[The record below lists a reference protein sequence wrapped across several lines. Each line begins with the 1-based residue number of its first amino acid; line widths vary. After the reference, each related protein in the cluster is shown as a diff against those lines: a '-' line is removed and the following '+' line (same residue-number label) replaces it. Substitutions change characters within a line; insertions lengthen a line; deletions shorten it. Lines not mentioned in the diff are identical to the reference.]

1 MKYNTCMEFDLQD
14 YHFLKS
20 TTDSIKKD
28 LDKVEDEITSMLPE
42 KSTGNSIVLKKN
54 ETLTIDIIATEFID
68 GAHEA
73 PVFTA
78 STGMTVIKKTTSQ
91 PQFISEVSEM
101 RICWTTYSD
110 DFGGTYS
117 KGIINWNNC
126 IYTINTPG
134 STQGQTQWTL
144 TLPEGFNYKITKNY
158 F

>member
-1 MKYNTCMEFDLQD
+1 MEFDLQD

-28 LDKVEDEITSMLPE
+28 LDKVESILPE

-73 PVFTA
+73 PVFTPSA
-78 STGMTVIKKTTSQ
+78 GMTVYKETTSQ

-134 STQGQTQWTL
+134 NQTQWTL

>member
-1 MKYNTCMEFDLQD
+1 MKYNPSMEYDLQD
-14 YHFLKS
+14 YHYLKL
-20 TTDSIKKD
+20 TNNSIKKD
-28 LDKVEDEITSMLPE
+28 LDKVEEILPE
-42 KSTGNSIVLKKN
+42 KSTDNSIVLKKN

-73 PVFTA
+73 PVFTS

-110 DFGGTYS
+110 NFGGTYS

-134 STQGQTQWTL
+134 NQTQWTL

>member
-1 MKYNTCMEFDLQD
+1 MEFDLQD

-20 TTDSIKKD
+20 TTDAIQTK
-28 LDKVEDEITSMLPE
+28 LDKVEKTFPE
-42 KSTGNSIVLKKN
+42 KSTGSSIVLKKN
-54 ETLTIDIIATEFID
+54 ETLTADIIVTEFID

-78 STGMTVIKKTTSQ
+78 STGMTVSKQTTSQ

-126 IYTINTPG
+126 IYSINTPG
-134 STQGQTQWTL
+134 NQTQWTL

>member
-1 MKYNTCMEFDLQD
+1 MLTLKYNTCMEFDLQD

-28 LDKVEDEITSMLPE
+28 LDKVEEILPE
-42 KSTGNSIVLKKN
+42 KSTENFIVLKKN
-54 ETLTIDIIATEFID
+54 ETLTADIIATEFID

-73 PVFTA
+73 PVFAA
-78 STGMTVIKKTTSQ
+78 STGMNVSRETTSQ

-126 IYTINTPG
+126 IYKINTPG

>member
-28 LDKVEDEITSMLPE
+28 LDKVEEILPE
-42 KSTGNSIVLKKN
+42 KSTGNSIVLKVN

-73 PVFTA
+73 PVVTA
-78 STGMTVIKKTTSQ
+78 STGMNVIKKTTSQ

-134 STQGQTQWTL
+134 NQTQWTL

>member
-14 YHFLKS
+14 YYFLKS

-28 LDKVEDEITSMLPE
+28 LDKVEDEITSILPE
-42 KSTGNSIVLKKN
+42 KSTGNSIVLKVN

-73 PVFTA
+73 PVFTP
-78 STGMTVIKKTTSQ
+78 STGMTVIKRTTSQ

-134 STQGQTQWTL
+134 NQTQWTL

>member
-1 MKYNTCMEFDLQD
+1 MEFDLQD

-28 LDKVEDEITSMLPE
+28 LDKVEDEITSILPE
-42 KSTGNSIVLKKN
+42 KSTGNTIVLKVN
-54 ETLTIDIIATEFID
+54 ETLTIDIIVTQFID
-68 GAHEA
+68 GASEA
-73 PVFTA
+73 PVFTP
-78 STGMTVIKKTTSQ
+78 STGMNVIKKTTSQ
-91 PQFISEVSEM
+91 PQFINDVSEM

-117 KGIINWNNC
+117 KGIINWNNW

-134 STQGQTQWTL
+134 NQTQWTL

>member
-28 LDKVEDEITSMLPE
+28 LDKVESILPE

-54 ETLTIDIIATEFID
+54 ETLTADIIVTEVID
-68 GAHEA
+68 GAHET
-73 PVFTA
+73 PVFTSSA
-78 STGMTVIKKTTSQ
+78 GMHVIQQTTSK
-91 PQFISEVSEM
+91 PQFISQVSEM

-110 DFGGTYS
+110 NLGGTYS
-117 KGIINWNNC
+117 EGIINWNNC
-126 IYTINTPG
+126 IYKIDTPG
-134 STQGQTQWTL
+134 NQTQWTL
-144 TLPEGFNYKITKNY
+144 TLPEGFSYKITKNY

>member
-1 MKYNTCMEFDLQD
+1 MKYNTYMEFDLQD

-20 TTDSIKKD
+20 TTDSLKKD
-28 LDKVEDEITSMLPE
+28 LDEITSILPE
-42 KSTGNSIVLKKN
+42 KSTENSIVLKKN
-54 ETLTIDIIATEFID
+54 ETLIADIVVTEFLD

-73 PVFTA
+73 PVFAA
-78 STGMTVIKKTTSQ
+78 STGMNVYKETTGQ

-117 KGIINWNNC
+117 KGIINWNGC
-126 IYTINTPG
+126 IYKINTPG
-134 STQGQTQWTL
+134 NQTQWTL

>member
-28 LDKVEDEITSMLPE
+28 LDKVEDEITSILPE
-42 KSTGNSIVLKKN
+42 KSTENFIVLKKN
-54 ETLTIDIIATEFID
+54 ETLTADIIATEFID

-73 PVFTA
+73 PVFAA
-78 STGMTVIKKTTSQ
+78 STGMNVYKETTSQ
-91 PQFISEVSEM
+91 PQFINEVSEM

-117 KGIINWNNC
+117 KGIINWNGC
-126 IYTINTPG
+126 IYRISTPG
-134 STQGQTQWTL
+134 NQIQWTL

>member
-28 LDKVEDEITSMLPE
+28 LDKVEDEITSVLPE
-42 KSTGNSIVLKKN
+42 KSTGNSIVLKVN

-73 PVFTA
+73 PVFTPSA
-78 STGMTVIKKTTSQ
+78 GMNVIKKTTSQ

-134 STQGQTQWTL
+134 NQTQWTL

>member
-28 LDKVEDEITSMLPE
+28 LDKVEEILPE

-73 PVFTA
+73 PVFTP
-78 STGMTVIKKTTSQ
+78 STGMNVIKRTTSQ

-134 STQGQTQWTL
+134 NQTQWTL

>member
-28 LDKVEDEITSMLPE
+28 LDEINSILPE
-42 KSTGNSIVLKKN
+42 KSTENSIVLKKN
-54 ETLTIDIIATEFID
+54 ETLTIDIIATLFTD
-68 GAHEA
+68 GADQA
-73 PVFTA
+73 PVFAA
-78 STGMTVIKKTTSQ
+78 STGMNVSKKTNGQ
-91 PQFISEVSEM
+91 PQFINDVSEI

-117 KGIINWNNC
+117 KGIINWNGC
-126 IYTINTPG
+126 IYQINTPG
-134 STQGQTQWTL
+134 NQTQWTL
-144 TLPEGFNYKITKNY
+144 TLPEGFEYKITKNY

>member
-28 LDKVEDEITSMLPE
+28 LDKVEDEITSILPE
-42 KSTGNSIVLKKN
+42 KSTGNSIVLKKD

-78 STGMTVIKKTTSQ
+78 SAGMNVIKRTTSQ

-134 STQGQTQWTL
+134 NQTQWTL